1 MRNRLRQHR
10 YTRIA
15 ALLVAF
21 AVVLQ
26 PALVVA
32 GTVATISG
40 RVVDDTTNAPVSGVL
55 VTASSPSGRYQATT
69 DANGSYSLTGVNA
82 DTYVVSFQHSGYQAH
97 DETGVTAFA
106 DQTITVDIRLQKQLA
121 TIAHVVSRAA
131 GSAFQPQNT
140 ADTYSVT
147 SAQIQQIQGN
157 PLNISEK
164 NLIAALPGASYT
176 VGDAPSI
183 RGGRSDNVDYEFDG
197 VPEINPYT
205 NQNVNNYT
213 MPSFGLQ
220 SVQVSPGTEDASFGN
235 SGVGTINVVPRRGSY
250 PGTLDAIAGV
260 GGPAFYH
267 PLSLGYGTAAPNG
280 RWNEYVSFTAAN
292 SAPRYGGNLE
302 PNSTLNGSY
311 GDIQYTTDR
320 EFTNNFVYNFGSNNR
335 FDLQYFV
342 DNGYHKRAAGYGMG
356 LLYNVEVTSAG
367 GTYIAPMCYATCNPA
382 WTSYFG
388 NDTAAGQQI
397 YPYWC
402 AQGPPTYTDNV
413 LRCGDWDGLTTQEF
427 QAMTPLYP
435 GQTSVNQTLQGRP
448 YFQEILNNDVQKVAL
463 DFRPDSKSSYTLA
476 YYNTAVQDIQDSIS
490 IYPFESGDVWNLQ
503 GGWINGLALDGLR
516 TLSDK
521 NELSFGIS
529 AYRDRPLL
537 QTISPLTALFNPLFN
552 GNFEYLD
559 FVPNGQYCPGS
570 GGNPIPAIN
579 FGFNPT
585 YSTNAAVLENSFS
598 CGWIYQ
604 QKGFSGASFIQPPAA
619 INGNQLYPTGNA
631 GYISDTWRPNERF
644 KAQVGLRVDY
654 RDNHLPAAQVN
665 ADCTTAYLP
674 LFWGVQS
681 TNPAGAGYLDPVTG
695 LFNGKPMGPGNCPS
709 AIFLPVTNDE
719 SHPLTPQPR
728 VALSYQMGTNDAFR
742 FSYGRTMRY
751 PNLVFGDA
759 GVQMA
764 PYAAYAGLPTHTNN
778 QQIIPF
784 EFTGYQLSSASCAN
798 PSSTATCNYYTVNN
812 IATTCGMVSYGI
824 AVPCTN
830 YAEQLYW
837 NGWNGN
843 FGKPL
848 MPLAP
853 ITYNNWDLSFEH
865 QFPAGFAFKV
875 TPWARRAY
883 GLDVTSQIVNPY
895 VTPHINADG
904 TPSYSYFGLLSNAG
918 LEKAHGVE
926 LYLTKTTP
934 WHGITGQIAAS
945 WQSVL
950 QNIDPAGTPA
960 GAARDVTGASNNE
973 TTGVISQAAAAFQ
986 GLYHVDYVT
995 PFWSNLSL
1003 QWESKGGFRAQTSWY
1018 YDAGYPYGEGT
1029 HVFQTY
1035 AGVPHQ
1041 VPSSNDCGNSSAS
1054 YADPTNPGSCFAP
1067 NIVAT
1072 RGTNEGNFANQ
1083 VFTHPNIVASL
1094 TFEQTVGAG
1103 KIGLSIDNLFDEVY
1117 TGPTLPNGIDYGHTG
1132 PILSDSYGFDQRNGM
1147 QLNPNYQPVAT
1158 GVSGPLTGLNLPGG
1172 PANLGLLCGTCP
1184 YIHYPNGEGR
1194 TYYLY
1199 YQLRLGGSH

>member
-15 ALLVAF
+15 ALMLAI
-21 AVVLQ
+21 AVVVQ
-26 PALVVA
+26 SASIAIA

-40 RVVDDTTNAPVSGVL
+40 RVVDDATGAPIAGVS
-55 VTASSPSGRYQATT
+55 VTAASPSGRYQATT
-69 DANGSYSLTGVNA
+69 DAHGTYALTGIEP
-82 DTYVVSFQHSGYQAH
+82 DTYVVSFQHASYQPQP
-97 DETGVTAFA
+97 EPGVTVFA
-106 DQTITVDIRLQKQLA
+106 DQSFTLDVRLKKELS
-121 TIAHVVSRAA
+121 TIARVTARAA
-131 GSAFQPQNT
+131 GSAFQPGAT

-176 VGDAPSI
+176 IGDAPSI
-183 RGGRSDNVDYEFDG
+183 RGGRSNNVDYEFDG

-205 NQNVNNYT
+205 NENVNNYT
-213 MPSFGLQ
+213 MPGFGLQ
-220 SVQVSPGTEDASFGN
+220 SVQLSPGTEDASFGN
-235 SGVGTINVVPRRGSY
+235 SGVGTINVVPRRGTY
-250 PGTLDAIAGV
+250 PGSFDAIAGV
-260 GGPAFYH
+260 GWPAFYH
-267 PLSLGYGTAAPNG
+267 ALALGYGLGAPNG
-280 RWNEYVSFTAAN
+280 RWNDYISYTAAN
-292 SAPRYGGNLE
+292 NAPRYGGNLE

-311 GDIQYTTDR
+311 GDIQLTNDR
-320 EFTNNFVYNFGSNNR
+320 EFTNNFVYNFGGNNR
-335 FDLQYFV
+335 FDIQYFT
-342 DNGYHKRAAGYGMG
+342 DNGFHKRAAGYGMG
-356 LLYNVEVTSAG
+356 DTYNVEVTSAG
-367 GTYIAPMCYATCNPA
+367 GTYMAPMCYATCNPA

-388 NDTAAGQQI
+388 NDTTAGQNI

-413 LRCGDWDGLTTQEF
+413 LRCGDWTGLTTAQF
-427 QAMTPLYP
+427 QAMVPLYP
-435 GQTSVNQTLQGRP
+435 GQTGVNQTLAGRP
-448 YFQEILNNDVQKVAL
+448 YFQELENNNVQKVAL
-463 DFRPDSKSSYTLA
+463 DFRPDSRTSLSLSYF
-476 YYNTAVQDIQDSIS
+476 NTATQDVQDSVS

-503 GGWINGLALDGLR
+503 GGWINGLQLSGLR

-521 NELSFGIS
+521 HELSAGLS
-529 AYRDRPLL
+529 TYRDRPLL

-559 FVPNGQYCPGS
+559 FIPNGQLCPGS

-585 YSTNAAVLENSFS
+585 YSTNAATLENSFS

-604 QKGFSGASFIQPPAA
+604 QSKFANAGFIQPPAA
-619 INGNQLYPTGNA
+619 INGNQLYPTGGA
-631 GYISDTWRPNERF
+631 GYISDTWRPNARF
-644 KAQVGLRVDY
+644 KAQVGVRVDY
-654 RDNHLPAAQVN
+654 RDNHLPAATVN
-665 ADCTTAYLP
+665 ADCTTTYLP
-674 LFWGVQS
+674 LLWNVYTANVYDNNGKLIHAQNF
-681 TNPAGAGYLDPVTG
+681 DPSTG
-695 LFNGKPMGPGNCPS
+695 LFNGQPMGPGNCPT
-709 AIFLPVTNDE
+709 AVFLPVTNDE
-719 SHPLTPQPR
+719 SHPITPQPR
-728 VALSYQMGTNDAFR
+728 VALSYQIGSNDAVR

-759 GVQMA
+759 GVQYSTFA
-764 PYAAYAGLPTHTNN
+764 QYAGLPTHTNN

-784 EFTGYQLSSASCAN
+784 EFTGYQLNSSDPN
-798 PSSTATCNYYTVNN
+798 NYYTSNR

-853 ITYNNWDLSFEH
+853 VTYNNFDFSYEH
-865 QFPAGFAFKV
+865 QFPQGISVKV
-875 TPWARRAY
+875 TPWSRRAY

-918 LEKAHGVE
+918 LEKAKGLE

-934 WHGITGQIAAS
+934 WHGITASFSAS

-973 TTGVISQAAAAFQ
+973 TAGVISQAAAAFQ

-1003 QWESKGGFRAQTSWY
+1003 QWESPGGWRVQSSWY
-1018 YDAGYPYGEGT
+1018 YDSGYPYGEGT
-1029 HVFQTY
+1029 HVYQLY
-1035 AGVPHQ
+1035 AGVPSL

-1083 VFTHPNIVASL
+1083 VFTHPNLVASL
-1094 TFEQTVGAG
+1094 TLEKTVGGG
-1103 KIGLSIDNLFDEVY
+1103 KIGLTVDNLFDEVY
-1117 TGPTLPNGIDYGHTG
+1117 TGPTLPNGINYGHTG
-1132 PILSDSYGFDQRNGM
+1132 PILSDSYGFDSHNGM

-1158 GVSGPLTGLNLPGG
+1158 GVSGPLSGLNLPGG
-1172 PANLGLLCGTCP
+1172 PANLSLLCGTCA

-1194 TYYLY
+1194 NYYVY
-1199 YQLRLGGSH
+1199 YQLRVGGSH